1 MRLVL
6 TEAALRDLDDLLA
19 YAATH
24 HPAAYP
30 ALERRLRATLRRI
43 AAWPEAA
50 QTVAGRPGI
59 RTVPLVRYPFRIF
72 YRIADDQVEVLH
84 IHHAARAP
92 L

>member
-6 TEAALRDLDDLLA
+6 TEAALRDLDEILA
-19 YAATH
+19 FTATH
-24 HPAAYP
+24 HPTAYA
-30 ALERRLRATLRRI
+30 ALERRLHATLRRI
-43 AAWPEAA
+43 TAWPEAA

-59 RTVPLVRYPFRIF
+59 CTVPLVRYPFRIF
-72 YRIADDQVEVLH
+72 YRVAGDRIEILH